1 MTSDGFSVKTTISQ
15 LANVARTQIK
25 GQATQPVNP
34 ATDKLLKNDKRVDR
48 VKHSEEVQKH
58 KINPD
63 SERKRG
69 REDTE
74 GRMGQESLPETDA
87 SEHETPAEAPDGDD
101 GGKGVVLDIKA

>member
-15 LANVARTQIK
+15 IANVARTQVK

-34 ATDKLLKNDKRVDR
+34 ATDKLLKHDKRVDR
-48 VKHSEEVQKH
+48 VKRGEEVQKH

-69 REDTE
+69 REDAE
-74 GRMGQESLPETDA
+74 QRMRQGDLPESVA
-87 SEHETPAEAPDGDD
+87 GEHEAPGEALDGDD
-101 GGKGVVLDIKA
+101 GGKGVVLDTKA